1 MTDQLPSVGPIGDLS
16 AVADQLAIMGDWLV
30 GKVDGCTCAPFEGQH
45 EPHCGWEPCAPL
57 AVIVAMVEP
66 LIRAHIADEIQAIPR
81 RTDFQLGTRDAHNA
95 ALAMAAREVRGDT
108 DA

>member
-1 MTDQLPSVGPIGDLS
+1 MSDDLSVGPVGDLPDAWVEVIARELWNAADDETS
-16 AVADQLAIMGDWLV
+16 YDWRDHMVAAHVVLTDLL
-30 GKVDGCTCAPFEGQH
+30 
-45 EPHCGWEPCAPL
+45 
-57 AVIVAMVEP
+57 P